1 MKKNFPKTYE
11 ILVNGRVVREN
22 IHTYKTAWKAAID
35 LMVKTTDKVSLYE
48 IDIDGYEKKI
58 F

>member
-1 MKKNFPKTYE
+1 MKKTFAKTYNIE
-11 ILVNGRVVREN
+11 INGRTYREN
-22 IHTYKTAWKAAID
+22 IHTYKTAWKAAIK
-35 LMVKTTDKVSLYE
+35 LITEGNTNVSLWE